1 MSTDSR
7 VAPHR
12 AIGRRTPATVYA
24 ARPKAGPTR
33 RGIRVDEQHHRVR
46 RDRID
51 TNGKLTVRHNSRLHH
66 LGLGRRHA
74 GTRVIMLICDLDIRV
89 LAEDTGELLRA
100 LTLDP
105 TRNYQPQTRTA
116 A

>member
-1 MSTDSR
+1 VLID
-7 VAPHR
+7 
-12 AIGRRTPATVYA
+12 
-24 ARPKAGPTR
+24 
-33 RGIRVDEQHHRVR
+33 QHYRVR

-51 TNGKLTVRHNSRLHH
+51 SSGVVTIRHNSRLHH
-66 LGLGRRHA
+66 IGLGRRHA
-74 GTRVIMLICDLDIRV
+74 GLRVLLLVHELDIRV

-105 TRNYQPQTRTA
+105 TRDYQPQVHTA